1 MIVKMQRNCSVPKV
15 GIFRSWETVNVS
27 ENMWNQLIREGKA
40 VSVENQKVQG
50 PSIEHNA
57 TNTEEEEKSYEDMT
71 VKELKQIA
79 EENWVE
85 ISNKDRKVDLIEK
98 IKDL

>member
-1 MIVKMQRNCSVPKV
+1 MQRNCSVPKV

-50 PSIEHNA
+50 PPVEHDA
-57 TNTEEEEKSYEDMT
+57 TNTEEEKSYEAMT

-85 ISNKDRKVDLIEK
+85 ISNKDRKLDLIEK